1 MSAQPAL
8 ADEATRL
15 ESIPW
20 QSLELELDARG
31 FAVIAGLLTRS
42 ECRSLAGL
50 YGDESLFR
58 SRIVMARYG
67 FGSGE
72 YRYFAYPLPAPVAAL
87 RTGLYPPLASV
98 ANRWNDRLGVAL
110 RFPEQHEE
118 FLARCHAAGQVR
130 PTPLL
135 LDYGPDDYN
144 CLHQDLYGEHVF
156 PLQATV
162 LLSAPGTDFTGGELV
177 LTEQRPRR
185 QSRVEVVPL
194 GRGDAVIFATAQRP
208 VAGAR
213 GTYRVTMRHGVS
225 RVRTGSR
232 RTLGIVFHDAL

>member
-31 FAVIAGLLTRS
+31 FAVIAGLLTPS

-72 YRYFAYPLPAPVAAL
+72 FVFEA
-87 RTGLYPPLASV
+87 GL
-98 ANRWNDRLGVAL
+98 
-110 RFPEQHEE
+110 Q
-118 FLARCHAAGQVR
+118 
-130 PTPLL
+130 
-135 LDYGPDDYN
+135 
-144 CLHQDLYGEHVF
+144 
-156 PLQATV
+156 
-162 LLSAPGTDFTGGELV
+162 
-177 LTEQRPRR
+177 
-185 QSRVEVVPL
+185 
-194 GRGDAVIFATAQRP
+194 
-208 VAGAR
+208 
-213 GTYRVTMRHGVS
+213 
-225 RVRTGSR
+225 
-232 RTLGIVFHDAL
+232 